1 MDIHKRLW
9 NWCPRPKRPAST
21 KFTRLAT
28 PLYISVLIGGLLL
41 TAYVAVV
48 LLPPMA
54 FFKVDESPGVAEVV
68 EVIEFPGGAIV
79 VTNHSQVSGYAPY
92 ISIRVTSNV
101 TSKEDLLTYID
112 SRTKALLELADSANP
127 NETVLVSVTFKSPL
141 KPAEFTDFCR
151 NYVVDAREYVTV
163 YANETTG
170 EVLGSGILKGPSP
183 QDPNFE
189 EALINV
195 REGLKVTGVIAF
207 KGLMKVDVARTQQL
221 NDSKVLLVDL
231 REDLTVRG
239 LMEKYRSE
247 GFDVITDSPIEW
259 DIYKEYPKYANN

>member
-1 MDIHKRLW
+1 MEIHKRLW
-9 NWCPRPKRPAST
+9 NWCRRPKRPVST

-28 PLYISVLIGGLLL
+28 PLYVSVLIGGLL
-41 TAYVAVV
+41 TAGVAIV
-48 LLPPMA
+48 LFPMA

-68 EVIEFPGGAIV
+68 ETIEFPGGAIT
-79 VTNHSQVSGYAPY
+79 VTNHTDVPGYAPY

-101 TSKEDLLTYID
+101 TSKEDLLAYID

-141 KPAEFTDFCR
+141 KPAEFTGFCR
-151 NYVVDAREYVTV
+151 NYVVDAREYVTA

-195 REGLKVTGVIAF
+195 REGLKIKGVIAF
-207 KGLMKVDVARTQQL
+207 KGLMKVDVARTHQL
-221 NDSKVLLVDL
+221 NTSKVLLVDL

-239 LMEKYRSE
+239 LVEKYRSE

-259 DIYKEYPKYANN
+259 NIYKEYLKYTNN

>member
-1 MDIHKRLW
+1 MGIHKRLW
-9 NWCPRPKRPAST
+9 NWCRRPKKPAST
-21 KFTRLAT
+21 NFARLAT
-28 PLYISVLIGGLLL
+28 PLYISVLVGGLLL
-41 TAYVAVV
+41 TVGVAVV
-48 LLPPMA
+48 LLPSMA

-68 EVIEFPGGAIV
+68 EVIEFPSGAIV
-79 VTNHSQVSGYAPY
+79 VTNHSQVPGYAPY

-101 TSKEDLLTYID
+101 TSKEDLLAYID
-112 SRTKALLELADSANP
+112 SRTKALLELADSVNP
-127 NETVLVSVTFKSPL
+127 NETVLVSVTFKFPL

-151 NYVVDAREYVTV
+151 SYVVDAREYVTA

-170 EVLGSGILKGPSP
+170 EILGRGILKGPTP
-183 QDPNFE
+183 LDPNFE

-207 KGLMKVDVARTQQL
+207 KGLMKVDIARAQQS
-221 NDSKVLLVDL
+221 NDLRVLLVDL
-231 REDLTVRG
+231 REDLAVRS

-259 DIYKEYPKYANN
+259 DIYKEYLKYTNN

>member
-1 MDIHKRLW
+1 MEIHKRLW
-9 NWCPRPKRPAST
+9 NWCRRPKRPVST
-21 KFTRLAT
+21 KFTRLAI
-28 PLYISVLIGGLLL
+28 PLCVSVLIGGLLL
-41 TAYVAVV
+41 TAGVTIV
-48 LLPPMA
+48 LFPMA
-54 FFKVDESPGVAEVV
+54 FFKVDEGPGVAEVV

-79 VTNHSQVSGYAPY
+79 VTNHTQVPGYASY

-101 TSKEDLLTYID
+101 TSKEDFLAYID
-112 SRTKALLELADSANP
+112 SRTKALLELADSINP

-151 NYVVDAREYVTV
+151 NYVADAREYVTA
-163 YANETTG
+163 YINETTG
-170 EVLGSGILKGPSP
+170 EVLGSGILKGPNP

-189 EALINV
+189 EALTSV

-207 KGLMKVDVARTQQL
+207 KGLMKVDVAKAQQL
-221 NDSKVLLVDL
+221 NNSKILLVDL
-231 REDLTVRG
+231 REDLAVRS

-259 DIYKEYPKYANN
+259 DIYKEYLKYASN